1 MLHTR
6 SRRLFIAFIMA
17 LALTIIFIL
26 LGQGQ
31 GTAAGGGLP
40 PRPTTSP
47 TPTTTPVIPT
57 ATPVPATPTHGA
69 AIRLHTSEPMPGAW
83 TVVQWQNEHGN
94 WYDVVG
100 WRGHLDEGQ
109 ADMKTWWVYPANYGQ
124 GPFRWV
130 LYASEGGKQ
139 VAVSDSFD
147 MPTRNGQLI
156 VVEIEFP

>member
-6 SRRLFIAFIMA
+6 SRRLIIASMLA
-17 LALTIIFIL
+17 LALTVIFIL

-31 GTAAGGGLP
+31 GTAVGGELP

-47 TPTTTPVIPT
+47 TPTAPPTPMATAVPPT
-57 ATPVPATPTHGA
+57 NGA
-69 AIRLHTSEPMPGAW
+69 AIRLHTSKPSAGAW

-94 WYDVVG
+94 WYEVEG

-109 ADMKTWWVYPANYGQ
+109 ADMKTWWVYPTNYGQ

-130 LYASEGGKQ
+130 LYTSQNGKQ
-139 VAVSDSFD
+139 LAVSDPFIL
-147 MPTRNGQLI
+147 PTRNGQI
-156 VVEIEFP
+156 INVEVELP

>member
-6 SRRLFIAFIMA
+6 SRRLLVAFIMA
-17 LALTIIFIL
+17 LALIALFIL
-26 LGQGQ
+26 LGG
-31 GTAAGGGLP
+31 GGDSVAGGGLP
-40 PRPTTSP
+40 PRPDD
-47 TPTTTPVIPT
+47 PT
-57 ATPVPATPTHGA
+57 ATPTAPPPTAVPATPTHGA
-69 AIRLHTSEPMPGAW
+69 PIRLHTTESLPGAW

-109 ADMKTWWVYPANYGQ
+109 ADMKTWWVYPTNYGQ

-139 VAVSDSFD
+139 VAVSDSFEL
-147 MPTRNGQLI
+147 PTRNGQLI
-156 VVEIEFP
+156 LVEIELP